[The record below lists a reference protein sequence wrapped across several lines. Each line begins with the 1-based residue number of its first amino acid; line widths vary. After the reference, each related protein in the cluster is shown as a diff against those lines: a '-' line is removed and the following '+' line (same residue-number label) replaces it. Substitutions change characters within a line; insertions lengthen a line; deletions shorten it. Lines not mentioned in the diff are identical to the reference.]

1 MKIVGNI
8 KDIVVKLMTL
18 DMSKLYS
25 CEIKEPKSKRSI
37 QQNKMLWEL
46 IQKIAK
52 KQVQDDMDVYCTLL
66 ERADAKS
73 DYILARP
80 ETEDGLRRTF
90 RGVKFIRQQEV
101 GDTTF
106 NIYKVY
112 LGSSKMTTKEMTELL
127 EITIQ
132 LCSELQIPTILE

>member
-1 MKIVGNI
+1 MKIVGTI
-8 KDIVVKLMTL
+8 KDIITKAMEL
-18 DMSKLYS
+18 DMNKIYS

-37 QQNKMLWEL
+37 QQNKMLWKL
-46 IQKIAK
+46 IHLIAK
-52 KQVQDDMDVYCTLL
+52 KQNQDDMEVYCALL

-80 ETEDGLRRTF
+80 ETEDGLRKTF

-101 GDTTF
+101 NDTLF

-127 EITIQ
+127 DITIQ
-132 LCSELQIPTILE
+132 LCSELRIPTMEV